1 MPGSLRFVRSK
12 PRCFVPTI
20 PASLRVAP
28 VVAWLASQTGGAGL
42 RAVQDQV
49 ALPASFSK
57 MAFIATRFCTGQPA
71 NSGRQASNQS
81 FF

>member
-12 PRCFVPTI
+12 PRCFVPAI
-20 PASLRVAP
+20 PASLRGAP

-71 NSGRQASNQS
+71 TSGRQASNQS